1 MSNLFAEDI
10 QRYIE
15 SQYLTLEALAA
26 RAEVTPEHL
35 QQLLEARCVP
45 PHCYEVRGDLVFVSS
60 FGEYKI
66 PVQPRHYF
74 HPSLERWVGKAAL
87 LAKVHGL
94 AEVARKIRQDFDE
107 ELTAALNGRQAPW
120 PGGADYAWDYMM
132 DGTWGL
138 CLKEISVPNL
148 LGKEFARKEVAGLM
162 QPDPDHRLSLD
173 GREALA
179 AAVTRYNEV
188 AKDFAPH
195 EVAESSRRREIEPAV
210 EKYGL
215 EVD

>member
-1 MSNLFAEDI
+1 MSDLFAEDI

-26 RAEVTPEHL
+26 RAELTPERL

-45 PHCYEVRGDLVFVSS
+45 PHSYEVRGDFVFVSS

-66 PVQPRHYF
+66 PVQPRRYY
-74 HPSLERWVGKAAL
+74 HPSLERWARKAAL
-87 LAKVHGL
+87 LAKIHGL
-94 AEVARKIRQDFDE
+94 AEVARKIRHDFDE
-107 ELTAALNGRQAPW
+107 ELAAALNGRQAPW

-138 CLKEISVPNL
+138 CLEEISAPNL
-148 LGKEFARKEVAGLM
+148 LKKEFARKEIADLM
-162 QPDPDHRLSLD
+162 QADPNLD
-173 GREALA
+173 TREALA

-210 EKYGL
+210 ERYGL
-215 EVD
+215 ELD